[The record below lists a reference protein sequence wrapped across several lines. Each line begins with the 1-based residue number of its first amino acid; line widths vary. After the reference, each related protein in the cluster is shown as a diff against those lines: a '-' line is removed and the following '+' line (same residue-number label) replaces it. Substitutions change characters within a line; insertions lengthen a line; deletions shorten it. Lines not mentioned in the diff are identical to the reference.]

1 VHREGALHKDTSFL
15 PHHPVGGEEAG
26 AEGIVLEAGMCD
38 LKKHFFKLIYNLP
51 NENRDNL
58 WRRVGFTLTYC

>member
-1 VHREGALHKDTSFL
+1 MHREGALHKDTSFL

-38 LKKHFFKLIYNLP
+38 LKKHFFKLITY
-51 NENRDNL
+51 
-58 WRRVGFTLTYC
+58 LTKTEIISGGGLDLR

>member
-26 AEGIVLEAGMCD
+26 AEGIVLEAV
-38 LKKHFFKLIYNLP
+38 
-51 NENRDNL
+51 
-58 WRRVGFTLTYC
+58 RRYSY